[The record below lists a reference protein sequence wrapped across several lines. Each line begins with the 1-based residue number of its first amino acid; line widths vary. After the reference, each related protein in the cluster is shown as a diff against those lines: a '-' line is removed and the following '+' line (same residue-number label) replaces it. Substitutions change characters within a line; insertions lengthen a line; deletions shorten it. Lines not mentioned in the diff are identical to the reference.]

1 MKENNVEKYP
11 KESNIK
17 FNACILTFIIIT
29 AIDLIKNNLSSQLL
43 IIALLYFFIG
53 SIEKFKK
60 TAKKVN
66 IVVSAVYFLLLAYMI
81 YDYVVSFLNS

>member
-17 FNACILTFIIIT
+17 FNARTLTYIIIT

-43 IIALLYFFIG
+43 IIALLYCFIG

-66 IVVSAVYFLLLAYMI
+66 IVVSAFFSFACL
-81 YDYVVSFLNS
+81 YDI